1 MRSGGGSGTLVGV
14 TAGHDTVVLVVQDE
28 DATSPEEVARWLRE
42 HLAGWSAFDVLL
54 IGLVVGE
61 LYDNA
66 RRHGSPPFVLEL
78 VLDRWREALVV
89 SVRDRAVGRAAP
101 WPAGAGLL
109 LVDGLS
115 TRWGVLTHAPFT
127 TVWVELVFEGD
138 DGTGL
143 PPDRDA

>member
-1 MRSGGGSGTLVGV
+1 MRSGGPGGTLDDV

-28 DATSPEEVARWLRE
+28 DTTSPDEVARWLRE
-42 HLAGWSAFDVLL
+42 HLAGWSGFDVLL

-66 RRHGSPPFVLEL
+66 RRHGSPPYVLEL

-89 SVRDRAVGRAAP
+89 SVRDRAVGRTAP
-101 WPAGAGLL
+101 WRTGAGLL

-115 TRWGVLTHAPFT
+115 ARWGVLTQATFT
-127 TVWVELVFEGD
+127 TVWVELVF
-138 DGTGL
+138 
-143 PPDRDA
+143 